1 MNHWLRF
8 RVAAQGFTVL
18 AICTYGFAVRRERAK
33 AKEAGEETSPFMQ
46 SAIVRQQ
53 AKEKEDFEKRLQEA
67 VKAEQQESTQ
77 KDGKAPDWKAAW
89 KEGMLKKNREN
100 DEKRIKP
107 TDRAH

>member
-33 AKEAGEETSPFMQ
+33 AKEAGEETAPFMQ
-46 SAIVRQQ
+46 PATVRQQ

-77 KDGKAPDWKAAW
+77 KDGKGPDWKAAW
-89 KEGMLKKNREN
+89 KEGLLRKNREN
-100 DEKRIKP
+100 DEKRTKP
-107 TDRAH
+107 ADRTH